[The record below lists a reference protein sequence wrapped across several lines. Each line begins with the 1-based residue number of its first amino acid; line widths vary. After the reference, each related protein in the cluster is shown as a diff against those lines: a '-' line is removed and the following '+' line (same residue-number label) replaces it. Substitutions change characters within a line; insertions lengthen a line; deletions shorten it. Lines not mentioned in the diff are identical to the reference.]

1 MDKLMKRI
9 LSLILVAVMMVLPIS
24 NAIDVEAQEIPT
36 TYNFITGV
44 ELTDLND
51 NPLGNDVDKDADLRL
66 TYSYSIPNAGDVQI
80 GDTFTLTIPNQIKIS
95 VPVDFDIYDDAPVPN
110 IIGRGTLAT
119 DGTVVITFTN
129 YAASFSNVTGK
140 FWFDLKFDESKIGI
154 NDPSIITFNVGGT
167 TPPVEIIV
175 NFDQPEPLPTSI
187 EKKGTYVYNEATGNT
202 EITWT
207 MIVNK
212 ENVPVNNGQVVDVI
226 GTELEFLPGT
236 VNINGVTADVA
247 NYTYDSALSTFTY
260 NFPALINTQQTITF
274 KTSVRDSAFTK
285 ANSHKTNITEKNTAT
300 LNHDNTF
307 ILSNEASV
315 SIPVNFISKTGSYN
329 PITEKIDWKI
339 EANHNG
345 VTIPNAMITDTLPTG
360 LTFFPGSMLVD
371 GVASTAYTVNGQ
383 VVEFNLGTISE
394 KKTIQYSTTVEDAAF
409 ISNISKTYTN
419 LARFTGI
426 GAPGNATDGKGV
438 GVPTNIIRKAGSA
451 YDIVTGEITWTITIN
466 GNKVPIIN
474 PIITDEIK
482 LGQEY
487 VTGSASIDGAATG
500 AFNYAAAS
508 SGDTIKTGTLTYSFG
523 TTINSTYKITFK
535 TKVTDP
541 KVYAGNA
548 NISYSNTASITG
560 GGITPSSS
568 TGSQRIISQVVSKTG
583 SGSGTTYDY
592 ATRILTW
599 RIVVNDNG
607 MVLNNAI
614 LTDNIPA
621 GMEYITGSA
630 TINGSAP
637 VTGFAY
643 TAATVGDA
651 LKSGTLTYTFA
662 STINQRY
669 VITFKTKITDLS
681 IFNTNGDKTVRNSA
695 SLTHNLVPE
704 GITSEGSRV
713 IKNTLVSKKANYVPG
728 KKYIDWT
735 VSINENE
742 IPIYNAVITDQLQ
755 EGLALDTTSVHL
767 FQQHMQ
773 PNGTPTLGAEIPLT
787 AFNVAYDVTTRLFTF
802 NMPVA
807 ATGAYQLVFR
817 TDVTDKT
824 KSPFTNQVKFNG
836 TGTDQIVGSGPT
848 PVLWAGSGSSGG
860 GEIGSLTVLKV
871 DSVDSN
877 QKLAGAKFNLF
888 DKYGNKIQE
897 ATSDINGE
905 LKFDRLRFNVPYTV
919 TEIVAPIGYKLS
931 DENYI
936 FTIDSAQGS
945 LKDIQYQFKN
955 TKKAGDIRFAKIGN
969 DGKFLQG
976 AEFALYNAE
985 NVIIKTAT
993 SGINGEVLF
1002 SQIPLGS
1009 YTVKETKAPTGY
1021 TLSTLTKTV
1030 EILVDGNTY
1039 YLGTFTNVKIVV
1051 VPPTIEIPDPQVPQ
1065 GNVPPTPPTPP
1076 TTTIELP
1083 NPKVPLGNLPK
1094 TTVPK
1099 KTPNKAITIMP
1110 GQVPLGGIPETGDGI
1125 FGIIGLFLASG
1136 AMLTGILV
1144 SGKRKKKEIT
1154 NL

>member
-1 MDKLMKRI
+1 MNKLMKRI
-9 LSLILVAVMMVLPIS
+9 LSLVLVAVMMILPIS
-24 NAIDVEAQEIPT
+24 NAIDVEAQEIPA

-44 ELTDLND
+44 QLTDLND

-66 TYSYSIPNAGDVQI
+66 TYDYSIPNAGDVQV
-80 GDTFTLTIPNQIKIS
+80 GDTFTLTIPNQIKIA
-95 VPVDFDIYDDAPVPN
+95 VPGEFDIYDDAPVPN
-110 IIGRGTLAT
+110 IIGTGTLAT

-129 YAASFSNVTGK
+129 YAATYSNVNGK

-167 TPPVEIIV
+167 TPPVEITV

-207 MIVNK
+207 VLANK

-226 GTELEFLPGT
+226 GSELEFLPGT
-236 VNINGVTADVA
+236 VNINGVLADVA
-247 NYTYDSALSTFTY
+247 NYTYDSALSTLTY

-274 KTSVRDSAFTK
+274 KTTVKDSAFTK
-285 ANSHKTNITEKNTAT
+285 TDSHKTNITEKNTAT
-300 LNHDNTF
+300 LNHDSTF
-307 ILSNEASV
+307 TMSNEASV
-315 SIPVNFISKTGSYN
+315 TIPVNFINKTGKYN
-329 PITEKIDWKI
+329 TTTKQIDWTI
-339 EANHNG
+339 VVNQNG
-345 VTIPNAMITDTLPTG
+345 VTIPNATITDTLPTG
-360 LTFFPGSMLVD
+360 LTFFPGSVKFD
-371 GVASTAYTVNGQ
+371 GVASSAYTTSGQ
-383 VVEFNLGTISE
+383 TIEFNLGSISE
-394 KKTIQYSTTVEDAAF
+394 KKTIQYSTTVEDIAF
-409 ISNISKTYTN
+409 ISNTLNTYTN
-419 LARFTGI
+419 LARLIGTGV
-426 GAPGNATDGKGV
+426 PGNATSGIGV
-438 GVPTNIIRKAGSA
+438 GVPTSIIGKAGSG
-451 YDIVTGEITWTITIN
+451 YDRATGEITWTITVNSNQIS
-466 GNKVPIIN
+466 IID
-474 PIITDEIK
+474 PVITDEIRI
-482 LGQEY
+482 GQEY
-487 VTGSASIDGAATG
+487 VTGSASINGAATG

-508 SGDTIKTGTLTYSFG
+508 SGDTSKTGTLTYSFG
-523 TTINSTYKITFK
+523 TTIDSTYVITFK

-548 NISYSNTASITG
+548 NILYYNTASITG

-568 TGSQRIISQVVSKTG
+568 TGNQRISSQVVSKTG
-583 SGSGTTYDY
+583 SGSGTAYDY
-592 ATRILTW
+592 TTRILTW
-599 RIVVNDNG
+599 RIVINDNET
-607 MVLNNAI
+607 VLNNAVVM
-614 LTDNIPA
+614 DSIPV
-621 GMEYITGSA
+621 GMEYIAGSA
-630 TINGSAP
+630 TITGSAP
-637 VTGFAY
+637 ATGFAY
-643 TAATVGDA
+643 TAAVGDT

-669 VITFKTKITDLS
+669 VITFDTKITDLS

-787 AFNVAYDVTTRLFTF
+787 AFNVAYDLTTRLFVF
-802 NMPVA
+802 NMPEA

-824 KSPFTNQVKFNG
+824 KSPFANQVKFNG
-836 TGTDQIVGSGPT
+836 TGTDQVVGSGST

-936 FTIDSAQGS
+936 FIIDSAQGS

-955 TKKAGDIRFAKIGN
+955 IKKAGDIRFAKIGN

-976 AEFALYNAE
+976 AEFTLYNAE
-985 NVIIKTAT
+985 NVIITTAT

-1002 SQIPLGS
+1002 SQIPLGT

-1030 EILVDGNTY
+1030 EILADGNTY

-1065 GNVPPTPPTPP
+1065 GNVPPT
-1076 TTTIELP
+1076 
-1083 NPKVPLGNLPK
+1083 

-1099 KTPNKAITIMP
+1099 KTPNKGVTIMP
-1110 GQVPLGGIPETGDGI
+1110 GQVPLGGIPKTGDSI